1 MERYSLKQPADMTT
15 TTAFRAGLNQGI
27 SSGTLVDIKI
37 ILYSHR
43 DSYGQVHRPKARAI
57 KSVIAMIPFMEKPE
71 GGRPRHHNGRF
82 FFVEKPGLSLAEL
95 GVEEGLELP
104 QD

>member
-1 MERYSLKQPADMTT
+1 
-15 TTAFRAGLNQGI
+15 
-27 SSGTLVDIKI
+27 
-37 ILYSHR
+37 
-43 DSYGQVHRPKARAI
+43 
-57 KSVIAMIPFMEKPE
+57 MIPFMEKPE

-82 FFVEKPGLSLAEL
+82 FVVEKPGLSLAEL